1 MEYSGHLLSNIAQ
14 FAALLR
20 RAGLD
25 VSLSDSL
32 KACETLAHLSVGERH
47 QIHAG
52 LQASLIR
59 RPEDREVFDEIF
71 QMFFRDPDLFE
82 RLLSPLMPQRPG
94 DEEDRRPPPK
104 RRVQDAFAKH
114 RHVDEPEEPELE
126 VDREGSASLMELLGD
141 KDFEQMSAEEFRL
154 AMQAIHDLMLH
165 LPRLDSRRRQVA
177 LKGKADFARS
187 LRAHMRQ
194 PFQMGQ
200 LVHTQKRQELM
211 PLVILVDISGS
222 MERYARMFLHFMHAL
237 GQKHRKVDM
246 FTFGTKLTH
255 ITKFLRSR
263 DVDLALDHAGKAVR
277 DWSGGTQIGA
287 SLQEFLKDH
296 AKSMPLARSH
306 VIIMTDGL
314 ERGDVAD
321 TEKAMERLKLKSR
334 RITWLN
340 PLLRYEGFEPK
351 ARGIQAMM
359 PHIDELRPVHNLHS
373 LRELARSLRP

>member
-1 MEYSGHLLSNIAQ
+1 MEYSGHLLNNIAQ

-32 KACETLAHLSVGERH
+32 KACETLAHIPVGERD

-52 LQASLIR
+52 LKASLIR
-59 RPEDREVFDEIF
+59 RPEDHEVFDQIF

-94 DEEDRRPPPK
+94 DKDDRRPPPK
-104 RRVQDAFAKH
+104 RRVQDAFARQ

-126 VDREGSASLMELLGD
+126 ADREGSASLMELLGE
-141 KDFEQMSAEEFRL
+141 KDFEQMSADEFRL

-200 LVHTQKRQELM
+200 LVHTQKRQE
-211 PLVILVDISGS
+211 
-222 MERYARMFLHFMHAL
+222 
-237 GQKHRKVDM
+237 
-246 FTFGTKLTH
+246 
-255 ITKFLRSR
+255 
-263 DVDLALDHAGKAVR
+263 
-277 DWSGGTQIGA
+277 
-287 SLQEFLKDH
+287 
-296 AKSMPLARSH
+296 
-306 VIIMTDGL
+306 
-314 ERGDVAD
+314 
-321 TEKAMERLKLKSR
+321 
-334 RITWLN
+334 
-340 PLLRYEGFEPK
+340 
-351 ARGIQAMM
+351 
-359 PHIDELRPVHNLHS
+359 
-373 LRELARSLRP
+373 